1 MSPQSTTSRGH
12 FDPTTLR
19 LFIATCE
26 ERSVV
31 RAAEREAIVPSAISK
46 RLSTIEEQ
54 TGVKLFKRSR
64 RGLVP
69 TAAGEVLLQR
79 AREILDSM
87 DRASIELSEFGS
99 GSRGNIRVLASL
111 TAVSERLPD
120 DVGSYMAR
128 HNRITVSLDERISSE
143 IVRGV
148 RDGVAD
154 FGVCWDASDFGDLS
168 TIAYRSDHLSVVV
181 PLVHPLAGRA
191 GVSFEDTLDFFHV
204 AINAGGSLQ
213 VVMKRHAA
221 IVGRPLRQRIFV
233 NTFGAASRCVVA
245 GMGLA
250 IMPREIAEV
259 LVGPLNLAMMPLTEP
274 WATRRFVICLRSRA
288 SLSAAARSL
297 VDHLQARASAAA
309 G

>member
-1 MSPQSTTSRGH
+1 M
-12 FDPTTLR
+12 
-19 LFIATCE
+19 
-26 ERSVV
+26 
-31 RAAEREAIVPSAISK
+31 RAAEREAIVASAISK

-54 TGVKLFKRSR
+54 AGVKLLKRVR
-64 RGLVP
+64 RGVVP

-79 AREILDSM
+79 AREILNSM

-111 TAVSERLPD
+111 TAVAERLPD
-120 DVGSYMAR
+120 DVGSFLAR

-143 IVRGV
+143 IVQGV

-154 FGVCWDASDFGDLS
+154 FGVCWDASDFGELS

-181 PLVHPLAGRA
+181 PPVHPLAGRT
-191 GVSFEDTLDFFHV
+191 GVSFENTLDFDQV
-204 AINAGGSLQ
+204 AVNPGGSLQ

-221 IVGRPLRQRIFV
+221 IIGKPLRQRIHV
-233 NTFGAASRCVVA
+233 NTFGAASRCIVA
-245 GMGLA
+245 GLGLA
-250 IMPREIAEV
+250 VMPREIAEV
-259 LVGPLNLAMMPLTEP
+259 LVGPLNLVMMPLTDP

-297 VDHLQARASAAA
+297 VDHLQERASAEP